1 MHQTKR
7 EAVQFQIF
15 FGRWALAYWQVC
27 VPLGVL
33 TDEQRSDSVEALFL
47 AIRE

>member
-1 MHQTKR
+1 MYQTER
-7 EAVQFQIF
+7 EAVKFQIF
-15 FGRWALAYWQVC
+15 LVRRALAYWQVC

-33 TDEQRSDSVEALFL
+33 TDEQRSDSAEALFL